1 MNQALCDTTPTRW
14 EDQGRHDAAAD
25 ALQRRRSGCCCER
38 VEEPTHAT
46 VDRPL
51 GRKGEKADASTPR
64 PPFSPNAPN
73 LLRTVR
79 RQPPRDPTTT
89 SETLRGRPCAI
100 NLGQRAAGSTAATRQ
115 QAKAAGDSRLYLGHS
130 QRRPHPTRQ
139 TADSSLARP
148 AVTILP
154 GKRGRVK
161 ESAVPRPRPPPGKRP
176 LARAAIG
183 TSSSPSVDTASA
195 RTPHPRP
202 PHYRRQPTPGGRS
215 SIPKSLADPQV
226 GWGHVARH
234 PPTTFPPMHHLS
246 GTRDPLEPPT
256 LKPHNS
262 LNIHYNLRSAP
273 SLRAGRAREAAAG
286 CGKVA
291 WQARTALRT
300 FPSRGVSAPA

>member
-1 MNQALCDTTPTRW
+1 MLFFVSCFGTTNRRIAKDTLTQ
-14 EDQGRHDAAAD
+14 D
-25 ALQRRRSGCCCER
+25 
-38 VEEPTHAT
+38 
-46 VDRPL
+46 
-51 GRKGEKADASTPR
+51 
-64 PPFSPNAPN
+64 
-73 LLRTVR
+73 
-79 RQPPRDPTTT
+79 
-89 SETLRGRPCAI
+89 
-100 NLGQRAAGSTAATRQ
+100 
-115 QAKAAGDSRLYLGHS
+115 
-130 QRRPHPTRQ
+130 
-139 TADSSLARP
+139 LARP
-148 AVTILP
+148 PTLASHAQRSHNCQ
-154 GKRGRVK
+154 GN
-161 ESAVPRPRPPPGKRP
+161 SADNHE
-176 LARAAIG
+176 LLSA
-183 TSSSPSVDTASA
+183 PSHCHPVDMASA
-195 RTPHPRP
+195 LTLRPRP

-262 LNIHYNLRSAP
+262 LNIHSNLRSAP